1 VNLISF
7 RAVRFRNILDSGPI
21 DIDPRVTCLVGKNES
36 GKTNILHA
44 LHALKP
50 ALSDRRFDEQQYPRW
65 LQKEHQRSGEY
76 ESALPISAIFELDD
90 DEADAIN
97 TRFGEGVLLEKQWS
111 LSVRYDNTRMFDI
124 AIDEGAA
131 CRAFE
136 SQHGLDAGAQDLGEL
151 RSRLHEAAGAR
162 AIRSDGTEKT
172 TPASDAAQL
181 AISALDALYPES
193 VGESVFQ
200 FLSALVPRFFH
211 FDEYSELMGRTDIG
225 PLVEAL
231 HSDSESKLD
240 DSQRTALAL
249 LKLGFATEELVNPDY
264 EKRSGEM
271 EAVAADLTRQV
282 RKYWHQNDHLRL
294 KIDIEPTADL
304 RPDGTN
310 VQLLQLRVEDDR
322 HYFTNNLDV
331 RSSGFRWFIS
341 FLAAFKEFQSDKSVI
356 VLLDEPAL
364 ALHARAQRDFLDFI
378 EDTLADSHQVIYT
391 THSPFMVDARHL
403 ERVRVVEDLGPD
415 EGTKVS
421 TQLVSR
427 DPDTLSPLQ
436 GLLGYDIAQHTFS
449 GPDNLVVEGLA
460 DYTYL
465 TVMSDVLRE
474 KGRDHLDERWRVLP
488 SGAMATM
495 AAAVALLGQQL
506 DVTVVIN
513 SASLL
518 SQRLC
523 GLVEEGVLSAKRI
536 IGLGPIAGLGLADF
550 EDLFYPEDY
559 LVTYNAAFESSLKLA
574 ELAED
579 GESITERI
587 RRVEGEFN
595 RNDPANWFLRHRKTA
610 TFVLRP
616 TTLDR
621 FEELFRRINE
631 TLS

>member
-1 VNLISF
+1 
-7 RAVRFRNILDSGPI
+7 
-21 DIDPRVTCLVGKNES
+21 
-36 GKTNILHA
+36 
-44 LHALKP
+44 
-50 ALSDRRFDEQQYPRW
+50 
-65 LQKEHQRSGEY
+65 
-76 ESALPISAIFELDD
+76 
-90 DEADAIN
+90 
-97 TRFGEGVLLEKQWS
+97 
-111 LSVRYDNTRMFDI
+111 M
-124 AIDEGAA
+124 
-131 CRAFE
+131 
-136 SQHGLDAGAQDLGEL
+136 
-151 RSRLHEAAGAR
+151 
-162 AIRSDGTEKT
+162 
-172 TPASDAAQL
+172 
-181 AISALDALYPES
+181 
-193 VGESVFQ
+193 FQ

-506 DVTVVIN
+506 DVTVLIN
-513 SASLL
+513 SSSLL
-518 SQRLC
+518 SQRLY

-536 IGLGPIAGLGLADF
+536 VGLGPVTGLALADT